1 MSKKEIIKQVAMIM
15 TISDYEMYRQEFI
28 NSPEYKYL
36 VPPERQS
43 HLADFALQTYVD
55 NYNAVQSSYEE
66 AEDTDLGEDLSNL
79 ESL

>member
-43 HLADFALQTYVD
+43 HLRFCIA
-55 NYNAVQSSYEE
+55 SIC
-66 AEDTDLGEDLSNL
+66 
-79 ESL
+79 